1 MPTKQ
6 TISDQALQAKLMAGE
21 ESAFSEL
28 YDRYNAVIS
37 AYIKRF
43 VNSSDLAE
51 DLTQEVFI
59 KIWQCKSKLYE
70 VRCIKAYLLIMAR
83 NHTLNS
89 LKKAMRSDVAMAEV
103 INCFVEQR
111 NDTEEELLSKEYLQY
126 LEKALSDLP
135 PRTREIFRLCRQE
148 GKSYE
153 EVACALGISRNA
165 VKNHMVGSMKILS
178 ASVKKDLGISLSI
191 LLTVFLK
198 Y

>member
-1 MPTKQ
+1 MRAKYI
-6 TISDQALQAKLMAGE
+6 ISDQDLQAKLMAGE

-28 YDRYNAVIS
+28 YDRYNDALA

-43 VNSSDLAE
+43 VHSSALAE
-51 DLTQEVFI
+51 DLSQEVFI
-59 KIWQCKSKLYE
+59 KIWQYKSKLNE
-70 VRCIKAYLLIMAR
+70 VRSFKAYLFIMAR

-103 INCFVEQR
+103 LSSFVEQR

-126 LEKALSDLP
+126 LEKALSELP
-135 PRTREIFRLCRQE
+135 VRTREIFKLCRQE
-148 GKSYE
+148 GKSYD

-198 Y
+198 

>member
-6 TISDQALQAKLMAGE
+6 TISDQELQAKLMAGE

-28 YDRYNAVIS
+28 YDRYSRVIS
-37 AYIKRF
+37 TYIKRF

-59 KIWQCKSKLYE
+59 KIWQHKSKLSE
-70 VRCIKAYLLIMAR
+70 VRSIKAYLLIMAR

-111 NDTEEELLSKEYLQY
+111 NDTEEELLSKEYLHY
-126 LEKALSDLP
+126 LEKALSELP
-135 PRTREIFRLCRQE
+135 LRTREIFRLCRQE
-148 GKSYE
+148 GKSYD
-153 EVACALGISRNA
+153 EVAFALGISRNA

-198 Y
+198 

>member
-1 MPTKQ
+1 MPAKYKL
-6 TISDQALQAKLMAGE
+6 SDQEIQAKIIAGE

-28 YDRYNAVIS
+28 YDRYSAVLS

-43 VNSSDLAE
+43 VHSSDLAE

-59 KIWQCKSKLYE
+59 KIWQCKSKLEE
-70 VRCIKAYLLIMAR
+70 VRSIKAYLFIMAR

-103 INCFVEQR
+103 LNSFVEQR

-126 LEKALSDLP
+126 LEKALSELP
-135 PRTREIFRLCRQE
+135 GRTREIFKLCRQE
-148 GKSYE
+148 GKSYD
-153 EVACALGISRNA
+153 EVASALGISRNA

-191 LLTVFLK
+191 LLVLFLK
-198 Y
+198 

>member
-1 MPTKQ
+1 MPTKYI
-6 TISDQALQAKLMAGE
+6 ISDQDLQAKLMAGE

-28 YDRYNAVIS
+28 YDRYNDALV

-43 VNSSDLAE
+43 VHSSALAE
-51 DLTQEVFI
+51 DLSQEVFI
-59 KIWQCKSKLYE
+59 KIWQYKSKLYE
-70 VRCIKAYLLIMAR
+70 VRSFKAYLFIMAR

-103 INCFVEQR
+103 LNGFVEQR

-126 LEKALSDLP
+126 LEKALSELP
-135 PRTREIFRLCRQE
+135 VRTREIFKLCRQE
-148 GKSYE
+148 GKSYD

-178 ASVKKDLGISLSI
+178 ASVKKDLGVSLSI

-198 Y
+198 